1 MDIFFTFLYNL
12 YILIKGGIY
21 FMRKQKERNSALDII
36 RIFALLCVISV
47 HFFLNN
53 GFYSQPMAGKRMFI
67 MTIMRTSFM
76 VCVPLFITLTGYLM
90 NKKSLSKKYYF
101 GIIKT
106 IGIYILAS
114 IACIIFK
121 YFYLNIDYSFIS
133 AIKSILNFSAANYSW
148 YIEMYIGLFLLIP
161 FLNILYNN
169 IPSKKDK
176 KALIITL
183 LTLTSIPCIINIYN
197 FNNFKWW
204 INPSSSNVY
213 DKIIP
218 SWWTGIYPLT
228 FYFIGCYLKDFKIT
242 IKKELNILLII
253 VLATLS
259 GAFNYYRSYGS
270 TFISG
275 PYQDW
280 GSILNVILTSLVFIL
295 LLNINISETHNK
307 LKKLLAKLS
316 DLCLGG
322 YLVSYI
328 FDQIFYLKLNTLVPE
343 MLNRLNYFIIIV
355 PVIFICSISLS
366 YIINLIYKFISL
378 LLSNIY
384 KQYFNKL

>member
-1 MDIFFTFLYNL
+1 
-12 YILIKGGIY
+12 
-21 FMRKQKERNSALDII
+21 MRKQKERNSALDII